1 MRDIH
6 HPPDTRDTS
15 PRPQR
20 QISHILGHHPPST
33 FTHLHHP
40 RRKHHRNTHLPPHTQ
55 RQLNHRPNRQNQYR
69 KICHQINRRAHKSDD
84 LRIETSPVLSRDPD
98 PAVWRTRRYDGDG
111 DCAVGEGVEG
121 DEGREGEVEGAGAV
135 GAEEADELEENGELG
150 GEGEGLVEDADY
162 VC

>member
-6 HPPDTRDTS
+6 HPPDARDTS
-15 PRPQR
+15 PRFRHQLSYT
-20 QISHILGHHPPST
+20 QSSSSQHLQ
-33 FTHLHHP
+33 HLHHP
-40 RRKHHRNTHLPPHTQ
+40 RRKHRRNTHLPPHTQ
-55 RQLNHRPNRQNQYR
+55 RQLNHRPNRQHQYR
-69 KICHQINRRAHKSDD
+69 EIRHQINRRAHKSDD

-111 DCAVGEGVEG
+111 DCAVGEGVES
-121 DEGREGEVEGAGAV
+121 DEGGEGEVEGAGAV